1 MTYYLL
7 LPERLL
13 EAENNLHS
21 DRYEL
26 GESSFGTFYPS
37 QGYHLLED
45 LAERFPDVLS
55 DVKVMTDQNEELSV
69 EEFLEEIDEMTV
81 LR

>member
-13 EAENNLHS
+13 DEQNNLHS

-26 GESSFGTFYPS
+26 GESSFGTFYPL